1 MGKFS
6 GVLLCSDFDGTLAN
20 KTIVPPS
27 AIEAIRYFQDH
38 GGKFTLATG
47 RYPSIVPEAVGI
59 AELCN
64 APMITLNGTLVYDQQ
79 KQQIV
84 HESFLPQSC
93 VEALLTLAREIRGVR
108 EFMFFPQ
115 DRWKQITL
123 KIDDDEA
130 IREMVRQPLYKAVVH
145 VDDDISDEATQRLRT
160 LLGEEFSVY
169 RSWINGI
176 EFHSAQSDKGK
187 TARRV
192 AEMIGADK
200 LIGIGDYEN
209 DISLLREADVGCAM
223 GNAIAPLKQIAD
235 FVTDSV
241 ENDGFAKMIY
251 RL

>member
-6 GVLLCSDFDGTLAN
+6 GVLLCSDFDGTLAY
-20 KTIVPPS
+20 KKIVPPS

-38 GGKFTLATG
+38 GGTFTLATG

-64 APMITLNGTLVYDQQ
+64 APMITLNGTLVYDQP
-79 KQQIV
+79 KQRIV
-84 HESFLPQSC
+84 YESFLPQSC
-93 VEALLTLAREIRGVR
+93 AQALLTLAREMRGLR
-108 EFMFFPQ
+108 EFMFFPR

-123 KIDDDEA
+123 NIDDEEA
-130 IREMVRQPLYKAVVH
+130 IREVICQPLYKAVVH
-145 VDDDISDEATQRLRT
+145 VDDDVSDAVTERLRI
-160 LLGEEFSVY
+160 LLGEKFSVC

-176 EFHSAQSDKGK
+176 EFHSAESDKGK

-192 AEMIGADK
+192 ANMIGADR

-223 GNAIAPLKQIAD
+223 GNAIDSLKQIAD

-241 ENDGFAKMIY
+241 DNDGFANMIY

>member
-6 GVLLCSDFDGTLAN
+6 GLLLCSDFDGTLAY
-20 KTIVPPS
+20 KKIVPAS

-47 RYPSIVPEAVGI
+47 RYPTLVPEAVGI
-59 AELCN
+59 AELCD

-79 KQQIV
+79 KQRIV

-93 VEALLTLAREIRGVR
+93 AQAVLTLAREMRGLR
-108 EFMFFPQ
+108 EVMFFPQ

-123 KIDDDEA
+123 RMDDEGA
-130 IREMVRQPLYKAVVH
+130 IREVVRQPLYKAVVH
-145 VDDDISDEATQRLRT
+145 VDDDVSDEATQRLRA
-160 LLGEEFSVY
+160 LLGKEFSVY
-169 RSWINGI
+169 RSWINGV
-176 EFHSAQSDKGK
+176 EFHSAQIDKGK

-192 AEMIGADK
+192 ADMVGADQ

-209 DISLLREADVGCAM
+209 DISLLREADVACAM
-223 GNAIAPLKQIAD
+223 GNAVASLKEIAD

-241 ENDGFAKMIY
+241 DNDGFAKMIY